1 MDAAHLLSVVPGIR
15 QSEIYI
21 CGPKALVA
29 AVIGA
34 AHDLGMHPESVHHE
48 EFEFHKT
55 VEPA

>member
-1 MDAAHLLSVVPGIR
+1 VR
-15 QSEIYI
+15 
-21 CGPKALVA
+21 
-29 AVIGA
+29 A